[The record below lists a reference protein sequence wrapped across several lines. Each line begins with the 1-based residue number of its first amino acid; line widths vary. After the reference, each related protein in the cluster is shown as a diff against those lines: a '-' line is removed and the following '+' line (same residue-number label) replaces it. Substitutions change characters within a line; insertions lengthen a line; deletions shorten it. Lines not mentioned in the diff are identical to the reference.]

1 MEDRRA
7 SPNEV
12 SPKLP
17 EAKLYLL
24 EGETLVAQARL
35 SEAEAS
41 FRRSLGLHPNSPAAQ
56 CGLGKLLTRQGK
68 LAEAES
74 CYRRAIELSPNSAE
88 YHYCLGNVLY
98 DRQPSEA
105 ESCYRRA
112 ITLEPTFVLA
122 YVNLGSLL
130 GTQNRTTQEEV
141 CYRRAIKLDPH
152 FAEAHNNLGKMLR
165 KLGKVAEPEECY
177 RKAIELKGDLP
188 ETHYNLGEVLEEQGR
203 WIEAEACYRRAVELK
218 PNLAEAQC
226 RLGTLLRKRGNLPEA
241 EGCYREA
248 IRHKPNFVDAI
259 YKLGTILN
267 DDGRSLEA
275 AACFERVIALKPKLA
290 FAYSN
295 RGLALGAQ
303 GRAYEEEQCY
313 RRAIELNPDMA
324 PAYCNLGNSLKKQGK
339 FAEARASYQQ
349 AIVVDPG
356 FVEAYSN
363 LGTLQQEQ
371 SQLAAAEASYRQALG
386 IMPDY
391 AIAYSNL
398 LFTLSHNPEI
408 SAPDLFAEHCRFGVH
423 FEEPLRKSW
432 MEPANSREP
441 DRRLNIGF
449 VSGDLRVHP
458 VTLFI
463 EPAISSLAKNPM
475 FCLHAF
481 ANQTIEDA
489 VTLRMRSYFQQWHPI
504 SSLSDIA
511 LCDLI
516 RKERIDILID
526 LSGHTARNRLLAF
539 ARKPAPIQASWL
551 GYLGTTGL
559 TAMDYFLA
567 DRFLLPQAEF
577 SAQFTEKLVH
587 LPAVSTFLPDED
599 APPVNESPAL
609 GAGYVTFG
617 SFNRVAKLNPQV
629 IHLWGQLLRALPR
642 TRMMLANMPS
652 PSEIDLVCDWFR
664 NAGISRDRL
673 SFELCCDRR
682 SSLELHHRV
691 DFCLDTFPYTGFTTT
706 LNATWM
712 GVPTLTLAGFRPPGR
727 QSTAVLSHLGLT
739 GFIARDEESFVSK
752 GVHLATDVQSL
763 AALRSTMRERFVASL
778 WGQPEKVADGL
789 GEAFRAMWKA
799 WCKSSATLTTE

>member
-1 MEDRRA
+1 LEDQRA
-7 SPNEV
+7 SPKEV
-12 SPKLP
+12 SPILP
-17 EAKLYLL
+17 EAEFYLL
-24 EGETLVAQARL
+24 QGQTFVTQAHS

-41 FRRSLGLHPNSPAAQ
+41 FRRSLGIHPNSPAAH
-56 CGLGKLLTRQGK
+56 CSLGKLLNRQGK
-68 LAEAES
+68 LAEAEA
-74 CYRRAIELSPNSAE
+74 CYRRAIELRPDSAE
-88 YHYCLGNVLY
+88 YHYYLGNVLY
-98 DRQPSEA
+98 ERKPSEA

-112 ITLEPTFVLA
+112 ITLEPTLVLA

-130 GTQNRTTQEEV
+130 GKQNRTSQEEA
-141 CYRRAIKLDPH
+141 CYRRAIKLNPQ
-152 FAEAHNNLGKMLR
+152 FAEAHNNLGKLLR

-177 RKAIELKGDLP
+177 RKAIELKDDLA
-188 ETHYNLGEVLEEQGR
+188 ETHYNLGEVLEEQCR
-203 WIEAEACYRRAVELK
+203 WIEAEGCYRRAVELK
-218 PNLAEAQC
+218 ASMAEAQC
-226 RLGTLLRKRGNLPEA
+226 RLGTLLRKRGNLAEA
-241 EGCYREA
+241 EACYRDA
-248 IRHKPNFVDAI
+248 IRHKSNFLDAI

-313 RRAIELNPDMA
+313 RRAIELNPGLA
-324 PAYCNLGNSLKKQGK
+324 PAYCNLGNALKKQGK
-339 FAEARASYQQ
+339 FAEARASYEQ
-349 AIVVDPG
+349 AILVDPG
-356 FVEAYSN
+356 FVEGYSN

-371 SQLAAAEASYRQALG
+371 SQLAAAEASYRQALA
-386 IMPDY
+386 IMPEY

-408 SAPDLFAEHCRFGVH
+408 SAPDLFAEHCRFAAN

-432 MEPANSREP
+432 IEPANSRDP

-449 VSGDLRVHP
+449 VSGDLRIHP
-458 VTLFI
+458 VTKFI
-463 EPAISSLAKNPM
+463 EPAISSLAKNPL

-489 VTLRMRSYFQQWHPI
+489 VTLRMRSYFQHWHPI
-504 SSLSDIA
+504 STLSDIA

-526 LSGHTARNRLLAF
+526 LSGHTARNRLLTF
-539 ARKPAPIQASWL
+539 ARKPAPIQAGWM
-551 GYLGTTGL
+551 GYIGTTGL

-567 DRFLLPQAEF
+567 DQFLMPQEF
-577 SAQFTEKLVH
+577 GAQFTEKLVH

-599 APPVNESPAL
+599 APAVNELPARK
-609 GAGYVTFG
+609 AGHVTFG
-617 SFNRVAKLNPQV
+617 SFNRVSKLNPQV
-629 IHLWGQLLRALPR
+629 IHLWGQLLRALPL

-652 PSEIDLVCDWFR
+652 QSEIDTVGDWFK
-664 NAGISRDRL
+664 NEGISRARL
-673 SFELCCDRR
+673 SFEFCCDPR

-706 LNATWM
+706 LNAIWM

-739 GFIARDEESFVSK
+739 DFIARDEASFIST
-752 GVHLATDVQSL
+752 GVHLATGVEWL
-763 AALRSTMRERFVASL
+763 AALRSTMRERFAASL

-789 GEAFRAMWKA
+789 GDAFRAMWKA
-799 WCKSSATLTTE
+799 WCKSSAAPTAK